1 MGKAKKGNIS
11 VVEFYSKFGIVLIF
25 VILFVLMSII
35 NHNFISGVN
44 LRNVVRQVV
53 VITILACGEQ
63 LMLISGMVDLSPGRV
78 LAFAGTLSAY
88 CMMRT
93 GNLFLALVVGLA
105 CGLLFGVINGA
116 LITAF
121 DIPPFIATLA
131 SMQMADGA
139 IMAFT
144 GGQNYSNLPASF
156 NFLGQ
161 GYIGFIPFPVVI
173 MIIVLFI
180 TYIILAWTP
189 VGRALYAI
197 GGNQAAALAS
207 GIRVK
212 RAKFFACA
220 FGGVCTGLAGILLM
234 ARMSSGQPAA
244 GEGMEMDAITAV
256 IVGGTSMSG
265 GVGNIL
271 NTIVGSLIIGIIK
284 NFMNLQNIN
293 SSFQDIVL
301 GILICVAVIIDVQL
315 RKANTK

>member
-1 MGKAKKGNIS
+1 
-11 VVEFYSKFGIVLIF
+11 
-25 VILFVLMSII
+25 MSII

-301 GILICVAVIIDVQL
+301 GILICVAVIIDVQV

>member
-197 GGNQAAALAS
+197 GGNHAAALAS

-301 GILICVAVIIDVQL
+301 GILICVAVIIDVQV

>member
-197 GGNQAAALAS
+197 GGNQAAARAS

-301 GILICVAVIIDVQL
+301 GILICVAVIIDVQV

>member
-11 VVEFYSKFGIVLIF
+11 VEEFYSKFGIVLIF

-301 GILICVAVIIDVQL
+301 GILICVAVIIDVQV

>member
-1 MGKAKKGNIS
+1 MGNAKKSNFS
-11 VVEFYSKFGIVLIF
+11 VVEFYSKFGIVIIF

-88 CMMRT
+88 CMLQT
-93 GNLFLALVVGLA
+93 GNLFLALIVGLA

-161 GYIGFIPFPVVI
+161 GYIGIIPFPVII
-173 MIIVLFI
+173 MVIVLVI
-180 TYIILAWTP
+180 TYVILAWTP
-189 VGRALYAI
+189 IGRALYAI

-212 RAKFFACA
+212 RSKFFACA

-301 GILICVAVIIDVQL
+301 GILICVAVIIDVQV

>member
-78 LAFAGTLSAY
+78 PAFAGTLSAY

-301 GILICVAVIIDVQL
+301 GILICVAVIIDVQV

>member
-220 FGGVCTGLAGILLM
+220 FGRVCTGLAGILLM

-301 GILICVAVIIDVQL
+301 GILICVAVIIDVQE

>member
-1 MGKAKKGNIS
+1 MVKSKKGSFS
-11 VVEFYSKFGIVLIF
+11 VAEFYSKFGIVLIF
-25 VILFVLMSII
+25 VLLFVIMSVV
-35 NHNFISGVN
+35 NRNFISGVN

-88 CMMRT
+88 CMMKT

-105 CGLLFGVINGA
+105 CGLLFGAINGA

-161 GYIGFIPFPVVI
+161 GYIGLIPFPVVI
-173 MIIVLFI
+173 MILVLII

-189 VGRALYAI
+189 MGRSLYAI

-212 RAKFFACA
+212 RSKFFACA

-301 GILICVAVIIDVQL
+301 GILICVAVIIDVQV